1 MPPRRPPL
9 LEIYHLMRAHFGHR
23 DWWPGDTPLEI
34 IIGAILTQNTA
45 WQNVEKAIGNLKAH
59 KALSIPRLRDVDT
72 SQLAQWLRPSGYFNQ
87 KAKKIKA
94 FIDFLDQHYGG
105 SISRMAQAPLERLRG
120 ELLKVKGIGPET
132 ADSILLYALGKRV
145 FVIDAYTKRIFTRHY
160 YFAKEPAYH
169 EAQEFF
175 EKECPPDIGLY
186 NDFHAQI
193 VATGNRYCKPTP
205 RCEGCP
211 LEELPHKM
219 NLGDE

>member
-120 ELLKVKGIGPET
+120 ELLKVKGIGP
-132 ADSILLYALGKRV
+132 
-145 FVIDAYTKRIFTRHY
+145 
-160 YFAKEPAYH
+160 
-169 EAQEFF
+169 
-175 EKECPPDIGLY
+175 
-186 NDFHAQI
+186 
-193 VATGNRYCKPTP
+193 
-205 RCEGCP
+205 
-211 LEELPHKM
+211 
-219 NLGDE
+219 